1 MSEQE
6 PVIETPVVVKYSSYT
21 PAQKKA
27 TLKYRDAN
35 RDKVNQQRKAYY
47 LTRKEADP
55 QFLEYKRQKAKE
67 YYLRKKLSAVLK
79 TTGEPQ
85 LDSVADVCKLEE
97 QLAPEP
103 DVVSAPVL
111 KVVATTPKKTK
122 KDKSTKVEA
131 VVPEVIKVVEQV
143 ALVAK
148 PVVKPVKPKSPKK
161 IKEPVAPV

>member
-1 MSEQE
+1 MSDQEQ
-6 PVIETPVVVKYSSYT
+6 VIETPVVIKYSSYT

-79 TTGEPQ
+79 TTIEPQ

-111 KVVATTPKKTK
+111 KVVPVAPTKTK
-122 KDKSTKVEA
+122 KNKPITVKE
-131 VVPEVIKVVEQV
+131 VVPEVVKVVEPV
-143 ALVAK
+143 ALVSK